1 MRRFDM
7 PKSEYERVL
16 DECGF
21 TDSEK
26 QVLALKRRGWANAD
40 VAAEMYVSLRT
51 VNRRVHSIKEKMD
64 R

>member
-1 MRRFDM
+1 M

-51 VNRRVHSIKEKMD
+51 VNRRVHSIKEKLD

>member
-21 TDSEK
+21 TDAEK
-26 QVLALKRRGWANAD
+26 AVLALKRRGWANAD

>member
-26 QVLALKRRGWANAD
+26 AVLALKRRGWANAD
-40 VAAEMYVSLRT
+40 VAEELYVSLRT
-51 VNRRVHSIKEKMD
+51 VNRRVRSIKEKLD

>member
-21 TDSEK
+21 TDAEK
-26 QVLALKRRGWANAD
+26 AVLAPTAGNGNEGLN
-40 VAAEMYVSLRT
+40 MCCISCCMF
-51 VNRRVHSIKEKMD
+51 EKIMLFGCQK
-64 R
+64 

>member
-51 VNRRVHSIKEKMD
+51 VNRRVHSIKEKLD